1 MKGFY
6 PTFARLA
13 IRLLVAIHIEQ
24 LMLRNQLPTT
34 GYSPEECREFYRN
47 ESVLVKAAD
56 DWLEATK

>member
-6 PTFARLA
+6 HTFARLA

-24 LMLRNQLPTT
+24 LMLRNQLPT
-34 GYSPEECREFYRN
+34 GYSPAECREFYRN